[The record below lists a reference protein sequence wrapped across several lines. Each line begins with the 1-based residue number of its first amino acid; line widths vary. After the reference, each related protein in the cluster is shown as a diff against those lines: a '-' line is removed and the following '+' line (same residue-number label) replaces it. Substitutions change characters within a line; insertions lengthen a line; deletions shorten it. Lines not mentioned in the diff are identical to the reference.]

1 MRVIS
6 GEMKGFKLKTR
17 GHDVR
22 PTLAR
27 VKKSLFSILGE
38 QIVESSFLDLFSG
51 TGNIGIEALSRGARQ
66 AFFVERGI
74 VQIKTIMDNIQRA
87 HLEDRAHVVRMSV
100 DVALKKFYKEGMQ
113 FNIIFFAPPFKKYLA
128 ESTLELLDARTVITE
143 DAVIVVEH
151 HQTEH
156 IPDNFL
162 HFSLWRQERYGDHG
176 LSFFKAGIL

>member
-1 MRVIS
+1 MS
-6 GEMKGFKLKTR
+6 GEVKGFKLKTR

-38 QIVESSFLDLFSG
+38 RIVDASFLDLFSG

-74 VQIKTIMDNIQRA
+74 IQIKTIMGNIHRA
-87 HLEDRAHVVRMSV
+87 HLEDRACVVRMSAAF
-100 DVALKKFYKEGMQ
+100 ALKKFDKEGMQ
-113 FNIIFFAPPFKKYLA
+113 FDIIFFAPPFKKYLA
-128 ESTLELLDARTVITE
+128 KSTLELLDTHAIITE
-143 DAVIVVEH
+143 DAVIIAEH